1 MLKSSNT
8 KKSSFKLAMEM
19 VHFLVLLAHLWFKK
33 IWEQSKKFKN

>member
-1 MLKSSNT
+1 
-8 KKSSFKLAMEM
+8 MEM